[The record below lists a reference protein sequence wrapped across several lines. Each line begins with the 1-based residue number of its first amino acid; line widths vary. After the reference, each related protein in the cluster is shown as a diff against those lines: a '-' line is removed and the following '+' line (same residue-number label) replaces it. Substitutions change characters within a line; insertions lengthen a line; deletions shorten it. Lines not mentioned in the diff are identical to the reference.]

1 MKPCKPAGRR
11 RDGPSVTIDSTGD
24 AVRALPTACP
34 PMEDSQIR
42 DRLAVERTRLANER
56 TVLAYAR
63 TAVMLAASGF
73 TVLKFAGES
82 PGERWLGGA
91 LLIGAALVAAVGCR
105 RFQQVHRR
113 IGPRATDR

>member
-1 MKPCKPAGRR
+1 
-11 RDGPSVTIDSTGD
+11 
-24 AVRALPTACP
+24 
-34 PMEDSQIR
+34 MEDSQIR

-56 TVLAYAR
+56 TLLAYAR

-82 PGERWLGGA
+82 GAEQWLGGG

-105 RFQQVHRR
+105 RFQHVHGR
-113 IGPRATDR
+113 IDPLATNR